1 MERKYAEFAA
11 TKACELLAIDSPSGY
26 TRKAADWVKEAFSSL
41 GFDAQLTTKG
51 GVLVN
56 LGGAD
61 EKDALLLE
69 AHTDTLGAMVAEVK
83 ANGRLRLTPLGGMR
97 AENAETENVR
107 VHTRTGRII
116 EGTVQLCNA
125 SVHVNGQYGETK
137 RSFDTVE
144 AVLDE
149 DVKTADETRALGVE
163 VGDIVCFEP
172 RTRITSSGYIKSRF
186 LDDKLS
192 VGSIGFANGFV
203 ELAEQMDAMG
213 LTADYVYHATGT
225 GGTMA
230 GLHAGRKL
238 VGSQAEIRSIT
249 VSPKN
254 DAYLTKVQ
262 NLANQ
267 VLADLGSDLRV
278 SRDTDL
284 HMDNSYY
291 LPGYEQPNEKA
302 SEAIKMLARLEGLF
316 VDPVYTGKALAGLID
331 HIRTGKVEP
340 GSNVVFW
347 HTGGAT
353 ALFAEKSMLG
363 DIF

>member
-1 MERKYAEFAA
+1 MYLTAVVKPDKEDVRANLLLDQVMGAEIHIVDIEPGETEDDAEARSFIMGAKHAA
-11 TKACELLAIDSPSGY
+11 ELTASGTPCY
-26 TRKAADWVKEAFSSL
+26 DVPM
-41 GFDAQLTTKG
+41 
-51 GVLVN
+51 
-56 LGGAD
+56 GGAS
-61 EKDALLLE
+61 
-69 AHTDTLGAMVAEVK
+69 H
-83 ANGRLRLTPLGGMR
+83 
-97 AENAETENVR
+97 
-107 VHTRTGRII
+107 
-116 EGTVQLCNA
+116 
-125 SVHVNGQYGETK
+125 
-137 RSFDTVE
+137 
-144 AVLDE
+144 
-149 DVKTADETRALGVE
+149 
-163 VGDIVCFEP
+163 
-172 RTRITSSGYIKSRF
+172 
-186 LDDKLS
+186 